1 MFRTKP
7 SLEKEKLIFQIGSAS
22 LELAVEGAKL
32 IVHDVAG
39 IDVNASCPKVLPLW
53 LSPAPQ
59 C

>member
-22 LELAVEGAKL
+22 PELAVEGAKL

-39 IDVNASCPKVLPLW
+39 IDVNAGCPKVVSLR
-53 LSPAPQ
+53 LSPSP
-59 C
+59 